1 MTVRTCILFFLLG
14 ASFCAVGQPKGELR
28 VKLKQKINAVS
39 KTKRENPDFK
49 KAYRFFLADNYDSTI
64 VYAGKYIQSNNADP
78 QLRQFSLFFRANGFV
93 KKGLLKEAEIE
104 FAKISKGF
112 PLYPI
117 VISQQANLAL
127 LKGEYEKSLNLFL
140 LLKKK
145 NVSSYGLIESSIDH
159 NIGINYLHLEKY
171 EASEKYLLKSLDA
184 QLIAADTNMIVGTYM
199 DLANL
204 YYTQY
209 KDDQAIPYFQKAYDL
224 ASKTQ
229 NYTLRQNA
237 ALNMSVV
244 EENRKEFEKSIQY
257 RKEYDRWKDSV
268 NDQQQVWEIAQ
279 LEKRIVAETKQR
291 EIGLLEREN
300 AIKLKERNAVLIGA
314 GVLLLVL
321 VLLII
326 LYRLKVKA
334 NFLP

>member
-1 MTVRTCILFFLLG
+1 M
-14 ASFCAVGQPKGELR
+14 
-28 VKLKQKINAVS
+28 
-39 KTKRENPDFK
+39 
-49 KAYRFFLADNYDSTI
+49 
-64 VYAGKYIQSNNADP
+64 
-78 QLRQFSLFFRANGFV
+78 
-93 KKGLLKEAEIE
+93 
-104 FAKISKGF
+104 
-112 PLYPI
+112 
-117 VISQQANLAL
+117 
-127 LKGEYEKSLNLFL
+127 
-140 LLKKK
+140 
-145 NVSSYGLIESSIDH
+145 
-159 NIGINYLHLEKY
+159 HLEKY